1 MASSKSRKTST
12 RKSAAPKKRAA
23 QKPKRNARQLAKA
36 PMPAP
41 PQVPPFQLNLDHS
54 PERYNL
60 HHKHG
65 ARMSYM
71 IFLLI
76 LTVCNFLIFIGLV
89 PLLLFIKAGLLTLI
103 LAGVGLVFGMLFLYL
118 VKDIEH
124 LEPKHHLFAA
134 FYIPLLSIVN
144 IIVLMLIG
152 RLIRSQQDFLDNTII
167 YASLIYVAMFLL
179 PYALEQIFRSLFPRR
194 R

>member
-1 MASSKSRKTST
+1 MARSKL
-12 RKSAAPKKRAA
+12 RKSSAKKSVTPKKKAV
-23 QKPKRNARQLAKA
+23 QKPKKNARRII
-36 PMPAP
+36 
-41 PQVPPFQLNLDHS
+41 QVPLPPPPRVTPLHINLEHN
-54 PERYNL
+54 PEKYNL
-60 HHKHG
+60 HHKQG

-89 PLLLFIKAGLLTLI
+89 PLLLFIKSGLLILI

-118 VKDIEH
+118 IKDIEH

-144 IIVLMLIG
+144 IIVLMLLG
-152 RLIRSQQDFLDNTII
+152 RLIRNQQDFLDNTII

-179 PYALEQIFRSLFPRR
+179 PYALEQIFRSLFPNRR
-194 R
+194 